1 MNYYEHH
8 IGDFDSATA
17 HLSLVE
23 DAVYRRLICLY
34 YRSEAPIPAD
44 VKQACRLVRAV
55 TKAERD
61 TVADVL
67 REFFTLQEDG
77 WHNNRCDEEIARFQD
92 KQRKARASADARWS
106 KGQAHTGRNAN
117 ASPDAMRTHSEG
129 NADGMHRAPV
139 PSLQTPDTTSVAE
152 LPQGE
157 GAKRAQAPTRP
168 EGVDSQVWS
177 DWLALRRAKKAPVTP
192 TVVER
197 ATSEAKLA
205 GLSLEDFLRVWCAR
219 GSQGL
224 LAEWLKP
231 DERRP
236 SAGRGDSSDP
246 FAGAH

>member
-1 MNYYEHH
+1 MNYYERH
-8 IGDFDSATA
+8 IGDYLKDTA
-17 HLSLVE
+17 HLSLLE
-23 DAVYRRLICLY
+23 HGVYTRLMDVYYTREGAIPANEAARLIGA
-34 YRSEAPIPAD
+34 RSKDEREAL
-44 VKQACRLVRAV
+44 Q
-55 TKAERD
+55 
-61 TVADVL
+61 TVLA
-67 REFFTLQEDG
+67 EFFTLTDCGHVQD
-77 WHNNRCDEEIARFQD
+77 RCDREIARFKD
-92 KQRKARASADARWS
+92 KQAKAKRSADARWG
-106 KGQAHTGRNAN
+106 KGEPHSEGNAN
-117 ASPDAMRTHSEG
+117 APPDAMRTHSEG
-129 NADGMHRAPV
+129 NAPRARPQ
-139 PSLQTPDTTSVAE
+139 SPDTSNHSVAE
-152 LPQGE
+152 LPHGE

-197 ATSEAKLA
+197 ATSEARLA

-236 SAGRGDSSDP
+236 SAGRGDSADP